1 MAFDLSAAFDT
12 VAAEQLAPT
21 LRMLGITGREL
32 KWFLCYMS
40 GGKQC
45 VVWDGMVSTSPMSST
60 ESTRGQSSD
69 P

>member
-21 LRMLGITGREL
+21 LKALRGTGREL
-32 KWFLCYMS
+32 KWFLCYML

-45 VVWDGMVSTSPMSST
+45 VVWDGTVSGLTDAST
-60 ESTRGQSSD
+60 ASVKARYLG
-69 P
+69 